1 MTLSTHL
8 YQKWQWLRSWHFVPI
23 LISLRALQS
32 SLRSETN
39 TEERIPKLL
48 QCIDCKCKLLTI
60 NQITNFFTVL
70 LLRFLFAVHLSAYR
84 LVFSCVS
91 IVCFF
96 CVYIIFQQSIN
107 SDGICSNSHM
117 AVAMKSNFFSLLAMC
132 CHIAR
137 GLTVFIFFFFHLLV
151 ELSSASK
158 KIREPFAYRF
168 GICSMGKSTQL
179 FDSYAP
185 EMRERTK
192 KCNLFRT
199 NTRYCLCV
207 LQYNCLF
214 SSSISCNSPKRLTGT
229 TKEAACKIYATKWQ
243 FNSENST

>member
-23 LISLRALQS
+23 LVSLRALQS

-39 TEERIPKLL
+39 TEEIIPKLL

-91 IVCFF
+91 ILCFF
-96 CVYIIFQQSIN
+96 FVYIIFQQSIN

-137 GLTVFIFFFFHLLV
+137 GLTLCVHIFF
-151 ELSSASK
+151 LSSPSGTK
-158 KIREPFAYRF
+158 LSIKEGSRTVRLPIR
-168 GICSMGKSTQL
+168 
-179 FDSYAP
+179 
-185 EMRERTK
+185 
-192 KCNLFRT
+192 NLF
-199 NTRYCLCV
+199 YGEEHIV
-207 LQYNCLF
+207 V
-214 SSSISCNSPKRLTGT
+214 
-229 TKEAACKIYATKWQ
+229 
-243 FNSENST
+243 

>member
-117 AVAMKSNFFSLLAMC
+117 AVAMKSNFFRCLPYC
-132 CHIAR
+132 QRTDCVH
-137 GLTVFIFFFFHLLV
+137 IFF
-151 ELSSASK
+151 LSSPSGTK
-158 KIREPFAYRF
+158 LSIKEDSRTVRLPIR
-168 GICSMGKSTQL
+168 
-179 FDSYAP
+179 
-185 EMRERTK
+185 
-192 KCNLFRT
+192 NLFYGEEHT
-199 NTRYCLCV
+199 V
-207 LQYNCLF
+207 V
-214 SSSISCNSPKRLTGT
+214 
-229 TKEAACKIYATKWQ
+229 
-243 FNSENST
+243 